1 MRRPV
6 LAELNEQYSQL
17 KLPTWCLSEGRKIK
31 NKISPMQYHLVKPE
45 SAIQD
50 FCTVKRHF
58 EDKNHY
64 EMVAVKG
71 KMTQQLK
78 L

>member
-1 MRRPV
+1 
-6 LAELNEQYSQL
+6 
-17 KLPTWCLSEGRKIK
+17 
-31 NKISPMQYHLVKPE
+31 MQYHLVKPE

-71 KMTQQLK
+71 KDDPTVEVVKQFIAASIWFILE
-78 L
+78 LELNLN